1 MNGTTRLGDVA
12 QKLLDATA
20 EAMIMVDDRGHIEH
34 LSQAAGNLFG
44 VEARSCVGTHLATL
58 LAPGYDQ
65 TIRER
70 LAELGNGGHSSQ
82 VSGYR
87 VVARGREGKEFPM
100 ALEIGATQLPE
111 YRRFVC
117 VCRDLSGQ
125 REHGVE
131 KQSAI
136 NLNRALF
143 DAAVDGII
151 TIDSHG
157 HIRSFNRA
165 AESLFGFTRAE
176 VLDRNVAMLM
186 PEHYARVHDSY
197 IDNYLRTGEA
207 RIIGIGRD
215 VVGQRKDG
223 SRFPMHLSVGE
234 AWHHDEKHFIGICHD
249 LTDYHE
255 ALRKLALAEKRYK
268 DIVHSQTQMICRV
281 DSDLNITFV
290 NRSFMKCVGKS
301 HRELIGTPLHQFA
314 LDNEAAIRDLLTQL
328 FTAGGVQQLTVK
340 MTMAAPS
347 RNPQVEW
354 TFTRPGHGDSEN
366 IELQGFG
373 VDISEMEQARREAD
387 YFRNYDTV
395 TGLYNKQAFMAALP
409 AWAAAETSCSLIHI
423 DLDNFGLVNQ
433 KHGFEAGD
441 HMLREVAK
449 RLRAIAGTNCLIA
462 RSGADDFLIAAP
474 VSNLRE
480 VKSLTGRL
488 ASRIRRNLL
497 VDGEA
502 LSIDVAIGVA
512 FFPGDSDDIQRLPN
526 LAESAMKDARTQ
538 RESIALFNKESH
550 SQLRRRL
557 DIEQALK
564 RALKDDLLHIVLQ
577 PKYAIPSRRVSGF
590 EVLIRWNDPELGPV
604 SPAEFVPL
612 VEHTKLGQRFDRY
625 VIRKAIAAIRKVA
638 AISDRPLP
646 VAVNITPPHF
656 SSPDLAGF
664 ILDQLRQSGIP
675 PQLLEVELTEGVFL
689 KSNINVTNNLAT
701 LRGAGVKVAIDD
713 FGTGYSS
720 LSYIKNLQVDELKV
734 DKSFTD
740 ELDTPTGKT
749 VLQAVV
755 LIAKAFDLLV
765 TAEGVETAEQL
776 AILEGM
782 GCDRVQGFY
791 LSRPISVDDACQLI
805 RHSTEA

>member
-12 QKLLDATA
+12 QKLMDATA
-20 EAMIMVDDRGHIEH
+20 EAMIMVDDRGHIQH
-34 LSQAAGNLFG
+34 LSQSAGNLFG
-44 VEARSCVGTHLATL
+44 VEGRSCVGAHLATL

-65 TIRER
+65 QIREH
-70 LAELGNGGHSSQ
+70 LAELSDSGQSPD

-87 VVARGREGKEFPM
+87 VVARDRQGKEFPM
-100 ALEIGATQLPE
+100 ALEIGEAQLPE

-117 VCRDLSGQ
+117 VCRDLSPEG
-125 REHGVE
+125 EHSVE
-131 KQSAI
+131 RQSAI

-157 HIRSFNRA
+157 RIRSFNRA
-165 AESLFGFTRAE
+165 AETLFGFTRAE
-176 VLDRNVAMLM
+176 VLNRNVTMLM
-186 PEHYARVHDSY
+186 PEHYARAHDSY
-197 IDNYLRTGEA
+197 LDNYLRTGEA

-249 LTDYHE
+249 LSDYHE
-255 ALRKLALAEKRYK
+255 ALHKLALAEKRYK

-290 NRSFMKCVGKS
+290 NRSFMDCVGKT
-301 HRELIGTPLHQFA
+301 HRELIGTPLHRFA
-314 LDNEAAIRDLLTQL
+314 MDNEAAIRDLLNQL

-340 MTMAAPS
+340 MTMAARA
-347 RNPQVEW
+347 RNRQVEW
-354 TFTRPGHGDSEN
+354 TFTRPGTANGES

-441 HMLREVAK
+441 YMLREVAK
-449 RLRAIAGTNCLIA
+449 RIRTIAGKNCLIA
-462 RSGADDFLIAAP
+462 RSGADDFLVAAP
-474 VSNLRE
+474 VSTLRE

-488 ASRIRRNLL
+488 ASRIRRNLPL
-497 VDGEA
+497 DGDT
-502 LSIDVAIGVA
+502 LSIDVAMGVA
-512 FFPGDSDDIQRLPN
+512 FYPGDSDDIQRLPN
-526 LAESAMKDARTQ
+526 LAESAMKDARTH
-538 RESIALFNKESH
+538 REPVALFNKESH

-564 RALKDDLLHIVLQ
+564 RAMEEGVPHILLQ
-577 PKYAIPSRRVSGF
+577 PKYAIPSRRISGF
-590 EVLIRWNDPELGPV
+590 EALIRWNDPELGPI

-612 VEHTKLGQRFDRY
+612 VEHSKLGQRFDRY
-625 VIRKAIAAIRKVA
+625 VIRKAIAAIQDVA
-638 AISDRPLP
+638 ASSDTPLP
-646 VAVNITPPHF
+646 IAVNITPPHF
-656 SSPDLAGF
+656 SNPELAGF
-664 ILDQLRQSGIP
+664 ILDQLKQSGISP
-675 PQLLEVELTEGVFL
+675 HLLEVELTEGVFL
-689 KSNINVTNNLAT
+689 KPNANVANNLAT
-701 LRGAGVKVAIDD
+701 LRAAGVSVAIDD

-740 ELDTPTGKT
+740 ELDTHTGKT

-765 TAEGVETAEQL
+765 TAEGVETARQL
-776 AILEGM
+776 AVLEEM

-791 LSRPISVDDACQLI
+791 LSRPISVDDACQVI
-805 RHSTEA
+805 RRSTEA

>member
-1 MNGTTRLGDVA
+1 MNDTTRLGDVA
-12 QKLLDATA
+12 QTLMDATA

-34 LSQAAGNLFG
+34 LSHSAGHLFG
-44 VEARSCVGTHLATL
+44 VEAGSCVGAHLASL

-65 TIRER
+65 QIRER
-70 LAELGNGGHSSQ
+70 LAELRASGQSPE

-87 VVARGREGKEFPM
+87 VVARDRQGKEFPM
-100 ALEIGATQLPE
+100 ALEIGEAQLPE

-117 VCRDLSGQ
+117 VCRDLTPQ
-125 REHGVE
+125 DEHGVE
-131 KQSAI
+131 RESAI

-157 HIRSFNRA
+157 RIRSFNRA
-165 AESLFGFTRAE
+165 AETLFGFTRAE
-176 VLDRNVAMLM
+176 VLDQNVAMLM
-186 PEHYARVHDSY
+186 PEHYAKNHDSY

-223 SRFPMHLSVGE
+223 SRFPLHLSVGE
-234 AWHHDEKHFIGICHD
+234 AWHHAEKHFIGICHD
-249 LTDYHE
+249 LSDYHE

-281 DSDLNITFV
+281 DSDLKITFV
-290 NRSFMKCVGKS
+290 NRSFMDCVGKS
-301 HRELIGTPLHQFA
+301 LRELVGTPLHQFA
-314 LDNEAAIRDLLTQL
+314 MENQAAIRDLLTQL
-328 FTAGGVQQLTVK
+328 FTAGGVHQLTVK
-340 MTMAAPS
+340 MTMAARA
-347 RNPQVEW
+347 RNPDVEW
-354 TFTRPGHGDSEN
+354 TFTRPGNGNGEN

-373 VDISEMEQARREAD
+373 VDISEREKARREAD

-395 TGLYNKQAFMAALP
+395 TGLYNKQAFMSSLP
-409 AWAAAETSCSLIHI
+409 AWAAAESSCSLIHI
-423 DLDNFGLVNQ
+423 DLDSFGLVNQ
-433 KHGFEAGD
+433 KHGFKAGD
-441 HMLREVAK
+441 HMLREVAR
-449 RLRAIAGTNCLIA
+449 RLRTIAGKNCLIA

-474 VSNLRE
+474 ASSLPE
-480 VKSLTGRL
+480 VKNLTDRL
-488 ASRIRRNLL
+488 ASGIRKNLS
-497 VDGEA
+497 VDGET
-502 LSIDVAIGVA
+502 LSIDTAIGVA
-512 FFPGDSDDIQRLPN
+512 FYPSDSDDVQRLPN

-564 RALKDDLLHIVLQ
+564 RAMEDDGLHILLQ
-577 PKYAIPSRRVSGF
+577 PKYAIPSRRISGF
-590 EVLIRWNDPELGPV
+590 EALIRWNDPELGPV
-604 SPAEFVPL
+604 SPGEFVPL

-625 VIRKAIAAIRKVA
+625 VIGKAVA
-638 AISDRPLP
+638 AIQQVAASGVGQLP
-646 VAVNITPPHF
+646 VAINITPPHF
-656 SSPDLAGF
+656 SNPDLAGF
-664 ILDQLRQSGIP
+664 ILDQLKQSGIS

-689 KSNINVTNNLAT
+689 KPNANVANNLAT
-701 LRGAGVKVAIDD
+701 LRGAGVRVAIDD

-740 ELDTPTGKT
+740 ELHTHTGKT

-765 TAEGVETAEQL
+765 TAEGVETAQQL
-776 AILEGM
+776 TVLEDM
-782 GCDRVQGFY
+782 DCDRVQGFY
-791 LSRPISVDDACQLI
+791 LSRPVSVDDACKLI
-805 RHSTEA
+805 RHSPEA